1 MSTHE
6 EHERITA
13 ALADQRRHVEG
24 WFAALPAGEES
35 RPLTASEVASGG
47 MWSPKDHLAHVLG
60 VERFFQGAIKR
71 MLGGAEDPL
80 GFFTATGS
88 DDPADHFAMIN
99 QANERSANKYRD
111 ETVAGLLGRFDEMR
125 QATLALLATLDE
137 AQLAQTVPHSPY
149 DDTSLG
155 GLFRLIASHGH
166 QHLSWL
172 DSAIAARDKP
182 GA

>member
-6 EHERITA
+6 EIIA
-13 ALADQRRHVEG
+13 ALANQRRQVEG

-35 RPLTASEVASGG
+35 RPVTASEVAGG
-47 MWSPKDHLAHVLG
+47 EMWSPRDHLAHVLG

-71 MLGGAEDPL
+71 MLGGADDPL

-111 ETVAGLLGRFDEMR
+111 ATVAALLGRFDETR

-137 AQLAQTVPHSPY
+137 AQLARTVPHSPY
-149 DDTSLG
+149 DDSTLG
-155 GLFRLIASHGH
+155 GLFRLIASHGI
-166 QHLSWL
+166 QHLGWL

>member
-1 MSTHE
+1 MSTQE
-6 EHERITA
+6 EIVA
-13 ALADQRRHVEG
+13 ALADQRRHIEG
-24 WFAALPAGEES
+24 WFAALPAGEER
-35 RPLTASEVASGG
+35 RPLTASEVADGG

-80 GFFTATGS
+80 GFFTATSS
-88 DDPADHFAMIN
+88 DDPAAHFALIN

-111 ETVAGLLGRFDEMR
+111 ETVAGLLGRFDETR

-137 AQLAQTVPHSPY
+137 SQLAQTVPHSPY
-149 DDTSLG
+149 DYDDTTLG

-166 QHLSWL
+166 QHLGWL
-172 DSAIAARDKP
+172 DSAIAARDQP